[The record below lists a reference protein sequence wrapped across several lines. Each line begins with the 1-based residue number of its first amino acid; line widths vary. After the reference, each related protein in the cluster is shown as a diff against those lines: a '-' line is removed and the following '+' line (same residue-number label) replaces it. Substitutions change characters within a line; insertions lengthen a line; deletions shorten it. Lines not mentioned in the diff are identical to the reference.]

1 MKTILFILFMAVTVT
16 AFPQLTANDVGL
28 PQDVFDTYKNLVF
41 TQEYTP
47 EALELTKLETKRT
60 VNGVTTTTKEVVLRP
75 VPRSSA
81 KTVQAGVYGLN
92 LIANFVHE
100 FGYEQITQTDS
111 GYVFTD
117 TGDGMRFNVWTKSGK
132 YYSQLL
138 WPDYGFRL
146 TDPYTRQSRYYS
158 EAELMT
164 MKFFP
169 RGSRT
174 ARTIT
179 RSELAAFSARYR
191 IGSAVNPQTHVTSLF
206 ATIDRISNNQYRG
219 NVYINGNL
227 VTSSATLP
235 LVTSYG
241 TTGIR
246 VGAIRWRFLNGCVPN
261 DGGQMTTQNVMGAL
275 YYEYGNFGTCD
286 GASFG
291 TVDSNTLT
299 TTIEAGTSFDY
310 DPVND
315 IVTYNG
321 SKNMAVWFSFET
333 QLANGK
339 NEGGDG
345 YWSVTENR
353 RAISLG
359 DL

>member
-1 MKTILFILFMAVTVT
+1 MKTVIFTLLMAFTIT
-16 AFPQLTANDVGL
+16 GYSQLTANDVGL
-28 PQDVFDTYKNLVF
+28 PQDVFDTYKNVVF

-47 EALELTKLETKRT
+47 EALELTKLETTRT
-60 VNGVTTTTKEVVLRP
+60 VNGVRTVTKEVVLRP

-81 KTVQAGVYGLN
+81 RTVQAGVYGLN
-92 LIANFVHE
+92 LISNFIHE
-100 FGYEQITQTDS
+100 FGYDNIAQHDS

-158 EAELMT
+158 EAELMA
-164 MKFFP
+164 MKYFP

-179 RSELAAFSARYR
+179 RSELAGFSNRYR

-206 ATIDRISNNQYRG
+206 ATIDRISQNEYKG
-219 NVYINGNL
+219 NIYINGNL

-235 LVTSYG
+235 LITSYG

-246 VGAIRWRFLNGCVPN
+246 VGAVRWKFLNECVPN
-261 DGGQMTTQNVMGAL
+261 DGGQMTTTNVMGSL

-286 GASFG
+286 GSSSG
-291 TVDSNTLT
+291 VVDNSTLT
-299 TTIEAGTSFDY
+299 TTIVSGSSFDY
-310 DPVND
+310 DLASD
-315 IVTYNG
+315 IVTYNS
-321 SKNMAVWFSFET
+321 SKDMAIWFNFET
-333 QLANGK
+333 QIANGK
-339 NEGGDG
+339 NEGADG
-345 YWSVTENR
+345 YWSVTNNR